1 MSFAGYK
8 AQVQLLLRVLPLV
21 ATESCF
27 ALKGGTAI
35 NLFVRNMPRLSVDID
50 LTYLPIESR
59 EVSLNGISNA
69 LKRIQRRIVS
79 DLKGVRV
86 VADIVKGVATPST
99 LRVAQGEAQIKIE
112 VNLVLRGAVY
122 PATTRDL
129 CVLAQ
134 ETFESFASISCLS
147 LDDLY
152 GGKICSALDRQH
164 PRDLFDVHLLLQ
176 NEGLTEGI
184 RKAFIVYLASHPRPM
199 NELLNPNWKDIH
211 ETYERDFVGMTE
223 SNVILEDLVSARD
236 ELYRRLLTD
245 LTQSERR
252 FLVSMKE
259 GTPDWDALGVPG
271 IENLP
276 GITWK
281 LKNIRAMNVKKRE
294 ESLNRLKR
302 ALGM

>member
-1 MSFAGYK
+1 MNFSGYK

-21 ATESCF
+21 AAESCF

-59 EVSLNGISNA
+59 EASLVGISDA
-69 LKRIQRRIVS
+69 LKRVQRRIVS

-86 VADIVKGVATPST
+86 IADIVRGLTTTST
-99 LRVAQGEAQIKIE
+99 LRVSYGEAQIKIE
-112 VNLVLRGAVY
+112 VNLVLRGVVY
-122 PATTRDL
+122 PTTPRDL

-147 LDDLY
+147 LNDLY
-152 GGKICSALDRQH
+152 GGKICAALDRQH
-164 PRDLFDVHLLLQ
+164 PRDLYDMHLLLK

-199 NELLNPNWKDIH
+199 NELLNPNWKNIQD
-211 ETYERDFVGMTE
+211 TFERDFVGMTE
-223 SNVILEDLVSARD
+223 DTITLEDLVAAR
-236 ELYRRLLTD
+236 EEIHRRILTD
-245 LTQSERR
+245 ITQSERR
-252 FLVSMKE
+252 FLVSMKQ
-259 GTPDWDALGVPG
+259 GAPDWEAVGVPG

-276 GITWK
+276 GLSWK
-281 LKNIRAMNVKKRE
+281 LKNTRAMNVKKRG
-294 ESLNRLKR
+294 ESLDRLKR
-302 ALGM
+302 LLGP